1 MRESRT
7 YGSVRGAC
15 DETHVPTATG
25 VDGPLAASSVPK
37 CRLVE
42 VVFLFDGA
50 EHSFSQSGE
59 KTLSIFSICEVVDEA
74 VPVKAPGIYIFPLAR
89 RSERF
94 PEIRVVQV
102 L

>member
-1 MRESRT
+1 MTPRGMTSPPRPSRT
-7 YGSVRGAC
+7 RG
-15 DETHVPTATG
+15 PNL
-25 VDGPLAASSVPK
+25 GPREAGAVSIRFHKAAK
-37 CRLVE
+37 KLY
-42 VVFLFDGA
+42 
-50 EHSFSQSGE
+50 
-59 KTLSIFSICEVVDEA
+59 FSICEVVDEA